1 MSFEA
6 NTDLEGG
13 PPTAGAPG
21 SAFGRLVDGLNAFGS
36 VVIGMVMVLMV
47 VDVLMRNLLN
57 QPIDGV
63 AELVATSI
71 VVIVFLQLPATLR
84 HGRMS
89 RADLFIDPFI
99 LQRPRAGKRLRAV
112 FSVVGFFACGVIA
125 WATWPLLSRAW
136 GNDEFLGIEGIFT
149 FPTWPMRLVVLCGA
163 ALAALQYV
171 LLAIEDWRA
180 AGAAA

>member
-1 MSFEA
+1 MSYEA

-13 PPTAGAPG
+13 PPPSGAPT
-21 SAFGRLVDGLNAFGS
+21 SAFGRLIDGLNAFGS
-36 VVIGMVMVLMV
+36 VVIGLVMVLMV

-57 QPIDGV
+57 HPIDGV

-89 RADLFIDPFI
+89 RADLFIDPYI
-99 LQRPRAGKRLRAV
+99 LKRPRAGKRLRAV
-112 FSVVGFFACGVIA
+112 FSVVGTY
-125 WATWPLLSRAW
+125 ATWPLLSRAW

-149 FPTWPMRLVVLCGA
+149 FPTWPMRLVVLGGA
-163 ALAALQYV
+163 ALAAIQYA
-171 LLAIEDWRA
+171 LLAFQDWRD
-180 AGAAA
+180 AGEPA